1 MRLPPELLDKIFALA
16 SADGGKTTCALR
28 ATSQTFR
35 AMNEPYYLNTVFVTS
50 VDSIWALCDTL
61 RSIPIEQRRVRTL
74 HIRVEPTRTKPAKSK
89 HRKRW
94 FRHLLP
100 GATGGNDSEVRCKP
114 PSASELALHAVMSLC
129 RLCTTTLSTL
139 ALMVHDNIGRLFY
152 SSIFYGSTYP
162 LLHTLVIGNVQ
173 DSGMLSPNSV
183 AYTMPRLERLYL
195 GGCHDIS
202 AWAEIVWQRSILQF
216 ECSVQYIYVQFKPG
230 RDAIIAACV
239 CLTEEPN
246 FDFVVPEFP
255 PSKPQV
261 LHLWPVD
268 DNNIEEWE
276 GLMDVR
282 AHIPMARKRNKVQS
296 SKSSFHGLMLTNW
309 STDGAGPA
317 RKFTNVW

>member
-28 ATSQTFR
+28 AASQTFR
-35 AMNEPYYLNTVFVTS
+35 AMNEPYHLNTVYVTS

-74 HIRVEPTRTKPAKSK
+74 HIRVEPTRTQPAKSK

-100 GATGGNDSEVRCKP
+100 GAAGGNHSETVTCKP
-114 PSASELALHAVMSLC
+114 ASASELALHAVMSLC
-129 RLCTTTLSTL
+129 RLCATTLSTL
-139 ALMVHDNIGRLFY
+139 ALMVHDNLGRLFY
-152 SSIFYGSTYP
+152 SSIFHGSTYP

-195 GGCHDIS
+195 GGCHNIS

-216 ECSVQYIYVQFKPG
+216 KCSVSHIYVQFKPG
-230 RDAIIAACV
+230 REAIKAACV
-239 CLTEEPN
+239 SLTDPPN
-246 FDFVVPEFP
+246 FDLVVPESS

-268 DNNIEEWE
+268 DTDIEEWE

-282 AHIPMARKRNKVQS
+282 AQIPFARKRNKVQS
-296 SKSSFHGLMLTNW
+296 SKLSFII
-309 STDGAGPA
+309 
-317 RKFTNVW
+317 